1 MVEVIGHE
9 VIFTSMK
16 DFLLGWLKITINWGK
31 KYKKVD
37 LGVNT
42 EVCLGNVKWE
52 IL

>member
-1 MVEVIGHE
+1 
-9 VIFTSMK
+9 MK

-42 EVCLGNVKWE
+42 EVCLGNVKWD
-52 IL
+52 IQKWACDLFWKSKA